1 MNQICLYDSKFLFQA
16 VNQNVISPYHTAS
29 SPSLAPSPK
38 TSSGAISMVSGS
50 GSNGLHSG
58 LGPTN
63 SHSDCLDYGGSTNT
77 TGSIMDKSEGGST
90 GGGNPVTEHSSSGLP
105 GHLSSSA
112 AWKYQSFQ
120 VL

>member
-1 MNQICLYDSKFLFQA
+1 M
-16 VNQNVISPYHTAS
+16 ISPYHTAS

-38 TSSGAISMVSGS
+38 TSSGAALSMVSGS
-50 GSNGLHSG
+50 GSNGLHSSIASA
-58 LGPTN
+58 N
-63 SHSDCLDYGGSTNT
+63 SHSDCLDYGSSGNP
-77 TGSIMDKSEGGST
+77 GSIIDKHEG
-90 GGGNPVTEHSSSGLP
+90 SSADHPSAGLP

>member
-1 MNQICLYDSKFLFQA
+1 
-16 VNQNVISPYHTAS
+16 
-29 SPSLAPSPK
+29 
-38 TSSGAISMVSGS
+38 MVSGS

-77 TGSIMDKSEGGST
+77 TGGLIMDKSEGGST
-90 GGGNPVTEHSSSGLP
+90 GNPVTEHSSSGLP

>member
-1 MNQICLYDSKFLFQA
+1 MLKA

-38 TSSGAISMVSGS
+38 TSSGSLSMVSGS
-50 GSNGLHSG
+50 ASNGLHTS
-58 LGPTN
+58 LNPPAN
-63 SHSDCLDYGGSTNT
+63 SHSECLDYGSTANP
-77 TGSIMDKSEGGST
+77 GSIIDKNEANSIT
-90 GGGNPVTEHSSSGLP
+90 NPVTEHSSTALP

>member
-1 MNQICLYDSKFLFQA
+1 M
-16 VNQNVISPYHTAS
+16 ISPYHTAS

-38 TSSGAISMVSGS
+38 TSTGALSMVSGS
-50 GSNGLHSG
+50 ASNGLHSSIN
-58 LGPTN
+58 PPAN
-63 SHSDCLDYGGSTNT
+63 SHSECLDYGTSANP
-77 TGSIMDKSEGGST
+77 GSIIDKNEST
-90 GGGNPVTEHSSSGLP
+90 SLTNPVTEHSSSGLP